1 MQLQSHDGI
10 KNPRPLCL
18 TLRTK
23 YEFSTRWKYIKSHLA
38 EGKGLSQLTTL
49 TRITEDSQPQ
59 DLHIDHGQFEQP
71 QVDISK
77 TVSETEL
84 RGEHVD
90 NTKEIDDGGP
100 SPALFE
106 DEGPDSQQHKA
117 TTPVEDLP
125 EGEFDM
131 VTLENR
137 NEYHPSATALF
148 DASIN
153 AQGANSLTGD
163 VSYPQLDVAV
173 ILDQKH
179 SSSQHG
185 DLIDYDNEGEYDEEY
200 NYPGTSTDSS
210 TIQGDVLET
219 VADLFGRS
227 LNGTTMSEHE
237 DDNARLTA
245 LESDSITV
253 LDDQLILRTISDG
266 KVADHPCVISNTDEG
281 RNWNAATKYRENRK
295 NINAFKH
302 PDHSEMNLI
311 VESDGYKA
319 DFLGTETST
328 SVRELQARK
337 ESNDESGT
345 RYNQGDSIISVGIP
359 EARQEEECIHDNT
372 GHEPWTL
379 PVNSANE
386 TENEKETLVTRGF
399 FLERTA
405 HTSARVEDMEHF
417 IKDKRKQN
425 SDVDLLK
432 NSNDFSIP
440 KNIAQIQTTENPQ
453 GKPADDDE
461 ITYEGDGND
470 PEPSRTYTFKR
481 ISQLTPPL
489 KRTRSDLED
498 SDPVDSSPKGED
510 QKLVK
515 F

>member
-23 YEFSTRWKYIKSHLA
+23 YEFSTRWKYLKSHLA

-49 TRITEDSQPQ
+49 TRITEESQPQ
-59 DLHIDHGQFEQP
+59 DVHVDHGQFEQP

-84 RGEHVD
+84 RGKHVEI
-90 NTKEIDDGGP
+90 TKEIDDGDP
-100 SPALFE
+100 SPALLE
-106 DEGPDSQQHKA
+106 GAGPDSQQHKA
-117 TTPVEDLP
+117 TTPVEDLH
-125 EGEFDM
+125 EGEFDI

-137 NEYHPSATALF
+137 SEYHPSATASF

-163 VSYPQLDVAV
+163 VSYPQLDVAA
-173 ILDQKH
+173 IHDQKH
-179 SSSQHG
+179 SSSQRG
-185 DLIDYDNEGEYDEEY
+185 DLDYDNEAEYDEEY

-210 TIQGDVLET
+210 TIQGDVLES

-227 LNGTTMSEHE
+227 LHGTTMSEHE
-237 DDNARLTA
+237 EDIARLTA

-253 LDDQLILRTISDG
+253 LDDQMILRTISDG
-266 KVADHPCVISNTDEG
+266 KVGDHPCLISNADKG
-281 RNWNAATKYRENRK
+281 KNWNAATKYRKNRENL
-295 NINAFKH
+295 NAFKH
-302 PDHSEMNLI
+302 LDRSEMNLI
-311 VESDGYKA
+311 VESEGYKA
-319 DFLGTETST
+319 DIPGTETST
-328 SVRELQARK
+328 SVRELQARR

-345 RYNQGDSIISVGIP
+345 RYNQGDSIISVGIL
-359 EARQEEECIHDNT
+359 EARQEEEFIDDSI
-372 GHEPWTL
+372 GHKPWTS
-379 PVNSANE
+379 PVNNANE
-386 TENEKETLVTRGF
+386 TENVKETLVTRGSL
-399 FLERTA
+399 LERTA
-405 HTSARVEDMEHF
+405 HTYARVEDMEHF
-417 IKDKRKQN
+417 IKEKRNQN
-425 SDVDLLK
+425 SGIGLLK

-440 KNIAQIQTTENPQ
+440 KNISQIQTTENPQ

-470 PEPSRTYTFKR
+470 PEPSKTYTFKQ

-489 KRTRSDLED
+489 KRPRSDLED

-510 QKLVK
+510 Q
-515 F
+515 